1 MVEAATMNPNRVEV
15 PMDQFIKMNILMWN
29 CRGALNLDF
38 KRSV

>member
-1 MVEAATMNPNRVEV
+1 MVEATSMNPSHVKV